1 MLLTLLRHG
10 VAVELSEMP
19 VPPEGPPP
27 ADAERP
33 LTDRGRRRLKKTARG
48 LRRLRV
54 RPDRILHSGLVR
66 ARETAEIVAA
76 GLELDVPSFVEVAA
90 LLPDA
95 DPAELLSLLPTLG
108 ADDVLCVGH
117 APNLDR
123 VIAAIC
129 GAEGRSISAL
139 GKAGAARLEL
149 PEPGAALGRVDWL
162 LPPKWLRRI
171 GE

>member
-10 VAVELSEMP
+10 AAMELKDLPPGPDGRLP
-19 VPPEGPPP
+19 V
-27 ADAERP
+27 DDERP
-33 LTDRGRRRLKKTARG
+33 LTDRGRRRLKKAARG

-66 ARETAEIVAA
+66 AKETAEVVAE
-76 GLELDVPSFVEVAA
+76 GLEIEVPSFVEVAA

-95 DPAELLSLLPTLG
+95 EPAELFSLLPTLG
-108 ADDVLCVGH
+108 VEEVLCVGH

-123 VIAAIC
+123 VLAAVC
-129 GAEGRSISAL
+129 NAEGRVISAL

-149 PEPGAALGRVDWL
+149 PEPGAASGRLVWV
-162 LPPKWLRRI
+162 LPPKLLRRV